1 MSCQLSA
8 VSCQLVACLLASVA
22 ASANGQ
28 ETPAAPAATVSNGPQ
43 PVRVTTFLLKHP
55 GLEDQPLVAVMRAL
69 DDGLKRNPRLEMK
82 DLDTRLADFAQE
94 VPQEQI
100 DEGRLLLQEGQKAL
114 TALELPAAIKKLAQA
129 VEVLSKVL
137 PYIKKAELADAMMA
151 LGAAQFENGD
161 KKEAARTFA
170 RLLVWRSDYKVDL
183 NHYPPAI
190 LTVVEDVRKEVDKQ
204 KRGSL
209 EIRSDPAAAQAYVD
223 GRYIGVTP
231 TFADGLIVGEH
242 WVTLKKEG
250 FKKAVMAAQVS
261 SKVQQLVSIVME
273 RSTKYLL
280 VEQALAGV
288 EKSLGETSL
297 DPSADNLKEVLFV
310 DHAVFVRAAAAG
322 AGQIRVDSFLYDLRT
337 RRRLTRVTKTV
348 PAARAEKELQ
358 TLASSLY
365 LNVSYEAELVESKD
379 APPPKPYVRAPFYKT
394 WWFWTAVGAGVAVA
408 GGAVG
413 TYYGVT
419 SAQAAR
425 CVDGTHCLSFQP

>member
-1 MSCQLSA
+1 MRRA
-8 VSCQLVACLLASVA
+8 LLACMMLATAGA
-22 ASANGQ
+22 AAAQ
-28 ETPAAPAATVSNGPQ
+28 EEPSTTPAPAATVTNGPQ

-55 GLEDQPLVAVMRAL
+55 GLDDQALVPVMRAL

-114 TALELPAAIKKLAQA
+114 TALDLPTAIKKLGQA

-137 PYIKKAELADAMMA
+137 PYVKKQELADAMMA
-151 LGAAQFENGD
+151 LGASHFENGD
-161 KKEAARTFA
+161 KKEAKRTFE
-170 RLLVWRSDYKVDL
+170 RLLIWRSDYKVDL
-183 NHYPPAI
+183 GKYPPTILAI
-190 LTVVEDVRKEVDKQ
+190 VEDVRKEVERQ

-209 EIRSDPAAAQAYVD
+209 EIRSEPPAAQAYVD

-231 TFADGLIVGEH
+231 CFADGLLTGEH

-261 SKVQQLVSIVME
+261 SKVQQLVSLPME

-280 VEQALAGV
+280 VAQALEGV
-288 EKSLGETSL
+288 EKSLGETTL
-297 DPSADNLKEVLFV
+297 DASADNLKEVLFI
-310 DHAVFVRAAAAG
+310 DHAVFVRAAAAAPG
-322 AGQIRVDSFLYDLRT
+322 TVKVDSFLYDLRT

-348 PAARAEKELQ
+348 PVARAEKELS

-365 LNVSYEAELVESKD
+365 LNVSYEAELVETKD
-379 APPPKPYVRAPFYKT
+379 APPPKPYVRPPFYKT
-394 WWFWTAVGAGVAVA
+394 WWFWTAAGVAVA
-408 GGAVG
+408 GVVLGATLAPRPKSCG
-413 TYYGVT
+413 SSNFCFGV
-419 SAQAAR
+419 
-425 CVDGTHCLSFQP
+425 VY

>member
-1 MSCQLSA
+1 MRSSIAAC
-8 VSCQLVACLLASVA
+8 VVAFALG
-22 ASANGQ
+22 ASAQ
-28 ETPAAPAATVSNGPQ
+28 EQTAAPAATVTSGPQ

-55 GLEDQPLVAVMRAL
+55 GLDDQALVPVMRAL

-94 VPQEQI
+94 VPQEEI
-100 DEGRLLLQEGQKAL
+100 DQGRLLLQEGQKAL
-114 TALELPAAIKKLAQA
+114 TALELPAAIKKLQQA

-151 LGAAQFENGD
+151 LGSAHFENGD
-161 KKEAARTFA
+161 KKEAKRTFE

-183 NHYPPAI
+183 SKYPPELLSI
-190 LTVVEDVRKEVDKQ
+190 VEDTRKEVERQ
-204 KRGSL
+204 KRGSI
-209 EIRSDPAAAQAYVD
+209 EIRSEPSAAQAYVD

-250 FKKAVMAAQVS
+250 FKKAVMAAQAS
-261 SKVQQLVSIVME
+261 SKMQQVVSITME

-288 EKSLGETSL
+288 EKSLGQSTL
-297 DPSADNLKEVLFV
+297 DPSADNLKEVLFI
-310 DHAVFVRAAAAG
+310 DHAVFVRAAPAG
-322 AGQIRVDSFLYDLRT
+322 AGQLKVDSFLYDLRT
-337 RRRLTRVTKTV
+337 RRRLTHVVKTV
-348 PAARAEKELQ
+348 PAAHAEKELA

-379 APPPKPYVRAPFYKT
+379 APPPKPYVRPPFYKT
-394 WWFWTAVGAGVAVA
+394 WWFWTAAGVAVT
-408 GGAVG
+408 GVVLGATLAPQPKSCGSSSFCVG
-413 TYYGVT
+413 LVY
-419 SAQAAR
+419 
-425 CVDGTHCLSFQP
+425 